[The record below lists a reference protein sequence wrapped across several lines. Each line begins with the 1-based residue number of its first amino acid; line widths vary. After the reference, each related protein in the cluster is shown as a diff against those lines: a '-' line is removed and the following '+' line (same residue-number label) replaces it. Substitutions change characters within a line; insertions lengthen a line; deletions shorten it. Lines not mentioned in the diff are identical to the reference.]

1 MLRSLSY
8 AVHTAAARRPAE
20 KRAETLRRL
29 VAWERLAR
37 HAFFEGYE
45 AAIKDSPLRLVPA
58 SSEELARVCAVFELE
73 KACYELRYELGNR
86 PDWAPIPTD
95 GILQLLESTRR

>member
-1 MLRSLSY
+1 PARALEERIGKYPPVRDVAGMLRSLSY

-45 AAIKDSPLRLVPA
+45 AAIKNSPLRLVPA
-58 SSEELARVCAVFELE
+58 SLAEWARGVAGFEPGKE
-73 KACYELRYELGNR
+73 CYGLR
-86 PDWAPIPTD
+86 
-95 GILQLLESTRR
+95 